1 MSRRTS
7 IIKALAE
14 SFKVIDGT
22 APYKSNIY
30 GNSYP
35 KLKFWDEVQDLPAI
49 YMSPGMEYREYL
61 PGGFK
66 WGFINISLKLY
77 VKGDEAQDLLEDLI
91 EDVERVIDSN
101 QVLVYDTDNNYETT
115 DMNIQSITTDEGL
128 LSPYGVGEVNIQVRY
143 AVM

>member
-1 MSRRTS
+1 MSRRSS
-7 IIKALAE
+7 ILKALAE

-22 APYKSNIY
+22 APYKTNIY
-30 GNSYP
+30 GNSFPY
-35 KLKFWDEVQDLPAI
+35 LKFWDEISNFSSI
-49 YMSPGMEYREYL
+49 YMSPGMEAREYL

-66 WGFINISLKLY
+66 WGYINVSLKLY
-77 VKGDEAQDLLEDLI
+77 VKGDDAQILLEDLL

-128 LSPYGVGEVNIQVRY
+128 LAPYGVGEVNIQIRY
-143 AVM
+143 QVM

>member
-7 IIKALAE
+7 ILKALAE
-14 SFKVIDGT
+14 SFKAIDGT

-35 KLKFWDEVQDLPAI
+35 QLKFWDEVSNFSSI

>member
-7 IIKALAE
+7 ILKALSE
-14 SFKVIDGT
+14 SFKVIDGNT
-22 APYKSNIY
+22 PYKTNLY
-30 GNSYP
+30 NDVHP
-35 KLKFWDEVQDLPAI
+35 KLRFWDEISSWPAI